1 MTAIADQGYALLPGA
16 VPPEL
21 VEAARAAFEA
31 GYLPPDQWPVPRDP
45 EWRLAQVD
53 LDPAVQAICHLP
65 AVLEQVGALIEA
77 PFFLMQ
83 IDGRDPRPG
92 NRCQPL
98 HRDAPGA
105 EHPFAI
111 AMVFLDDYGPDNGAT
126 QLVPAT
132 HRGSDDGEAMVLAG
146 RAGDIAVLDANLLH
160 GGTSNTSG
168 APRRSLLITWADTR
182 LREELVTTEKLR
194 GVRMDTGEVF
204 VPTA

>member
-1 MTAIADQGYALLPGA
+1 MAANAEPGYALLPGA

-21 VEAARAAFEA
+21 IAAARAAFEA
-31 GYLPPDQWPVPRDP
+31 GYLPADQWPVPRDP

-53 LDPAVQAICHLP
+53 LDPAVQAICRLP
-65 AVLEQVGALIEA
+65 AVLEQVGALIGA

-92 NRCQPL
+92 NASQPL